1 MKRLLTPVVSSLLL
15 LDISAC
21 TIFNPSPIDFEKSH
35 TSKTGI
41 ILREKGPEQASREG
55 GEIAA
60 KKSTGI
66 TRQWIF
72 LIQSDLASLGF
83 DPGPVDA
90 ILGRKTRAA
99 IRAFQVDQGLPV
111 TGEISVGFLTALR
124 TSHRRHRSQ

>member
-15 LDISAC
+15 LGISAC
-21 TIFNPSPIDFEKSH
+21 TFSDPSPIEQSL
-35 TSKTGI
+35 TSKTG
-41 ILREKGPEQASREG
+41 ILREKGPEQASREE

-111 TGEISVGFLTALR
+111 TGEISVGFLSALR
-124 TSHRRHRSQ
+124 ASHRRHRSQ

>member
-15 LDISAC
+15 LGISAC
-21 TIFNPSPIDFEKSH
+21 TFSDASPIDQSH

-41 ILREKGPEQASREG
+41 LQKGPEQASREG

-111 TGEISVGFLTALR
+111 TGEISAGFLAALR
-124 TSHRRHRSQ
+124 ASHRHHRSQ